1 VVTPLRPISIENVL
15 LKRFLTFET
24 RGYVFAGTQVSFLQ
38 LLKCDEQTAGD
49 VVHSDVHAQL
59 STRRE
64 RTEEG
69 LTKQVEALESIRA
82 TIHSGDNRRLLAERK
97 VVQDRTNKYYQ
108 DTLDDFREM
117 ASTAEMRELLE
128 KLPEVLEAMAVG
140 ESVHVL
146 VNMNDPPARSSL
158 LQPMHVSACCT
169 RFVTQSSAFLPS
181 PSSHILT
188 SPPYCRRWRER
199 RAPPRTTST
208 W

>member
-1 VVTPLRPISIENVL
+1 MR
-15 LKRFLTFET
+15 
-24 RGYVFAGTQVSFLQ
+24 YVFAGTQVSFLQ

-49 VVHSDVHAQL
+49 VVHSDVHARL

-169 RFVTQSSAFLPS
+169 RFVTQSSFLPS